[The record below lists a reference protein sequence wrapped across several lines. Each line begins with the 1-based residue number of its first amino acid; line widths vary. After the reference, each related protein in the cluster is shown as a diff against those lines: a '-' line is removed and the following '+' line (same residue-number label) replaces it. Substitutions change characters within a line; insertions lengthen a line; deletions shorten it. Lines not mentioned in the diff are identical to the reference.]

1 MNFFLS
7 FLFDGFPKS
16 LPPKYQYLFP
26 RISNVLGDFLTRKHS
41 ISNWDNRLLGLTEYS
56 IQTILDI
63 GANNGQSTKKLH
75 KLFPKANIYAF
86 EPVDTAFSKLKRFAD
101 GCSNVRAYNLA
112 VGDENTTIKFNK
124 HPYFTLSSSVLK
136 TTDSCVE
143 SYPILAFQE
152 VLEVSQVTL
161 DYIIPTLNI
170 KEEILIKID
179 VQGYEYKVL
188 EGAINF
194 LDSVLACIVE
204 VSMMPVYENQASFDM
219 IYRLLVSKGFCFVG
233 MIDQAKM
240 PSGVVEYFDA
250 VFINKNR
257 QSLIA
262 SINGGN
268 GDILDNY
275 SENG

>member
-1 MNFFLS
+1 M
-7 FLFDGFPKS
+7 
-16 LPPKYQYLFP
+16 
-26 RISNVLGDFLTRKHS
+26 
-41 ISNWDNRLLGLTEYS
+41 
-56 IQTILDI
+56 
-63 GANNGQSTKKLH
+63 
-75 KLFPKANIYAF
+75 
-86 EPVDTAFSKLKRFAD
+86 
-101 GCSNVRAYNLA
+101 
-112 VGDENTTIKFNK
+112 
-124 HPYFTLSSSVLK
+124 
-136 TTDSCVE
+136 E
-143 SYPILAFQE
+143 SYPILACQE

-161 DYIIPTLNI
+161 DYIISTLNI

-219 IYRLLVSKGFCFVG
+219 IYRLLVSKGFCFAG

-257 QSLIA
+257 QSLIT
-262 SINGGN
+262 SINSGN
-268 GDILDNY
+268 RDILDN
-275 SENG
+275 